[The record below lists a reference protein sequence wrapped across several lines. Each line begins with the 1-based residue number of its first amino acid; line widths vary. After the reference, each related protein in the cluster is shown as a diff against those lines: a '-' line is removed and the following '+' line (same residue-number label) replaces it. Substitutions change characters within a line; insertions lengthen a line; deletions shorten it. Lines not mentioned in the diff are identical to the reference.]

1 MLISNKILDYFSYL
15 RDSTKSISKVCDGF
29 FNDPKHLEEQFHYLT
44 ELRISQKIEKG
55 LSGHMGKLNL
65 II

>member
-1 MLISNKILDYFSYL
+1 MLISNKILDNFSYL
-15 RDSTKSISKVCDGF
+15 RDSISEVCEGF

>member
-1 MLISNKILDYFSYL
+1 MLISNKILDNFSYL
-15 RDSTKSISKVCDGF
+15 RDSTSISKVYEVF